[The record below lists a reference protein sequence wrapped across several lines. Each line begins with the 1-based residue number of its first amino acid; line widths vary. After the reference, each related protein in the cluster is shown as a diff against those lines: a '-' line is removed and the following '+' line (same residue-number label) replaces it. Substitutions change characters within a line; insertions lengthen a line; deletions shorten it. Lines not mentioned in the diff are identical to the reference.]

1 MPDRT
6 PPVVTNS
13 DIIAQFIPWVAA
25 EFGSP
30 KQVEQAYKD
39 PARRNMAVI
48 VVILIN
54 DIMLFF

>member
-39 PARRNMAVI
+39 PARNMAVI

-54 DIMLFF
+54 DFMLFF

>member
-13 DIIAQFIPWVAA
+13 DIIAQFIPCVAA

-30 KQVEQAYKD
+30 KQLEQAYKD
-39 PARRNMAVI
+39 PARNMAVT

>member
-1 MPDRT
+1 
-6 PPVVTNS
+6 VTNS

-30 KQVEQAYKD
+30 KQVEQAYKV
-39 PARRNMAVI
+39 PARNMAVT

>member
-39 PARRNMAVI
+39 PARNMAVT

>member
-39 PARRNMAVI
+39 PAE
-48 VVILIN
+48 
-54 DIMLFF
+54 

>member
-30 KQVEQAYKD
+30 KQVEQAYID
-39 PARRNMAVI
+39 PARNMAVT
-48 VVILIN
+48 VVILKN

>member
-1 MPDRT
+1 
-6 PPVVTNS
+6 VTNS

-39 PARRNMAVI
+39 PARNMTET
-48 VVILIN
+48 VVNLIN
-54 DIMLFF
+54 DIMLYF

>member
-39 PARRNMAVI
+39 PARNMAAT

>member
-30 KQVEQAYKD
+30 KQVEQAYKV
-39 PARRNMAVI
+39 PARNMAVT

-54 DIMLFF
+54 DFMLFF

>member
-39 PARRNMAVI
+39 PARNMTET
-48 VVILIN
+48 VVNLIN
-54 DIMLFF
+54 DIMLYF

>member
-13 DIIAQFIPWVAA
+13 DIIAQFIPCVAA

-39 PARRNMAVI
+39 PARNMAETDVA
-48 VVILIN
+48 LIN
-54 DIMLFF
+54 DIIIYF

>member
-39 PARRNMAVI
+39 PARNMAVI

>member
-6 PPVVTNS
+6 PPVVTKS
-13 DIIAQFIPWVAA
+13 EIIAQFIPCVAA
-25 EFGSP
+25 AFGSP

-39 PARRNMAVI
+39 PARNMTDI
-48 VVILIN
+48 VVVLIN

>member
-1 MPDRT
+1 MIPDRT

-13 DIIAQFIPWVAA
+13 DMIAQFIPCAAA

-39 PARRNMAVI
+39 PARNMVKT
-48 VVILIN
+48 VVVLIN
-54 DIMLFF
+54 GIIIFF